1 MNVAVVEKHIMQVV
15 DWKKFDLERWLY
27 QFGAWLDQ
35 KSFTG
40 IPSGAY
46 SNPIASSMVQAEKQ
60 RHLKRLGKKKQRE
73 IIANYFVSES
83 DSFRRTKSKTQCQ
96 IDDNEA
102 RAVQRL
108 VLDLMGHSEIMD
120 DWMDAIVGRYF
131 RGLSWS
137 EMVTP
142 ERTQADAR
150 QDVKCGLAVLHCKY
164 GYISYKTMDS
174 GSS

>member
-1 MNVAVVEKHIMQVV
+1 MTLMIDKKHIMHAV
-15 DWKKFDLERWLY
+15 DWTRFDLEGWLY

-46 SNPIASSMVQAEKQ
+46 SNPIASAMVQVEKQ
-60 RHLKRLGKKKQRE
+60 RRLKRLGKKKQRE

-83 DSFRRTKSKTQCQ
+83 DPFRKTKSKTQCQ

-108 VLDLMGHSEIMD
+108 VLDLMGRAKS
-120 DWMDAIVGRYF
+120 WMNGWTRLSIVTSVDSH
-131 RGLSWS
+131 GLRWS
-137 EMVTP
+137 ERIVRSQMHG
-142 ERTQADAR
+142 A
-150 QDVKCGLAVLHCKY
+150 
-164 GYISYKTMDS
+164 M
-174 GSS
+174 

>member
-1 MNVAVVEKHIMQVV
+1 MTLMIDKKHVMHSV
-15 DWKKFDLERWLY
+15 DWSRFDLEGWLY

-46 SNPIASSMVQAEKQ
+46 SNPIASAMVQVEKQ

-83 DSFRRTKSKTQCQ
+83 DPFRKTKSKAQCQ

-108 VLDLMGHSEIMD
+108 ILDLMGQSEVMD
-120 DWMDAIVGRYF
+120 EWMDAIIDRYF
-131 RGLSWS
+131 RGQSWP
-137 EMVTP
+137 EMAN
-142 ERTQADAR
+142 EDRTQNDAR
-150 QDVKCGLAVLHCKY
+150 QDVKCGLAALHCRY
-164 GYISYKTMDS
+164 GFIVYL
-174 GSS
+174 